1 MEYVHAQSEVDCILQ
16 CLLQNK
22 SCRSVNF
29 RKSSANDR
37 YENCELLNAVDS
49 EESEFLYKNAQYD
62 YYKLLQPNRVSASII
77 SAILKTTPH

>member
-1 MEYVHAQSEVDCILQ
+1 MEYVHAQSGVDCILQ

-29 RKSSANDR
+29 RKSSANDG
-37 YENCELLNAVDS
+37 YENCEFLNAVDS

-62 YYKLLQPNRVSASII
+62 YYKLLQPNRVSIRAQ
-77 SAILKTTPH
+77 